1 MESLWLSGR
10 ASERGILIS
19 EAQFLMGTQN
29 VFYDSRSCQDE
40 KHFYPILI
48 RLAQRVLLMDQL
60 IIPKLIY
67 FFILNTHL
75 VDIELILKGE
85 ILSWSLMRVKGS
97 KWKHLW
103 KHVSH
108 FLFCFFVFSFLFRV
122 DHILQ
127 RAKVSKNGEKRM
139 KLVVWKESAILKWK
153 II

>member
-1 MESLWLSGR
+1 
-10 ASERGILIS
+10 
-19 EAQFLMGTQN
+19 MGTQN

-48 RLAQRVLLMDQL
+48 RLARRVLLMDQL

-97 KWKHLW
+97 K
-103 KHVSH
+103 
-108 FLFCFFVFSFLFRV
+108 
-122 DHILQ
+122 
-127 RAKVSKNGEKRM
+127 
-139 KLVVWKESAILKWK
+139 
-153 II
+153 